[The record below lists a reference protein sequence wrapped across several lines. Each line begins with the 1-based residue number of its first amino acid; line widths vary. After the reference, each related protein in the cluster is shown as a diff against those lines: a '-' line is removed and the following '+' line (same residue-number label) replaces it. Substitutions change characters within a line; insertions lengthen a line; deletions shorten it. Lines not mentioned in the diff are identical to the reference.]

1 MPQEVLIYMSM
12 SVPLSTTVTL
22 SVAILVLAAA
32 ATASAAPKKNTAK
45 PDAERTSTSATMC
58 DDGTP
63 IIMQGLDCPRRP
75 VRGEQQEQK
84 QPTQR
89 AERPRVTPRG
99 SSGRYIA
106 SPQPTPSLT
115 LTQPSVGPYIPPPV
129 NNPSERINQLN
140 QSFPLNRG
148 LGNNPTDRDAYI
160 RYNLNR

>member
-1 MPQEVLIYMSM
+1 MSM
-12 SVPLSTTVTL
+12 SVPLSRTVTL
-22 SVAILVLAAA
+22 AVAILVLGAA
-32 ATASAAPKKNTAK
+32 ATASAAPKKTG
-45 PDAERTSTSATMC
+45 AERTTTSATMC

-75 VRGEQQEQK
+75 ARGEQQE

-148 LGNNPTDRDAYI
+148 LGNNPTDRDSYI